1 MHIRALITLA
11 IALIMGGLTVFL
23 INHYLQKEV
32 TTRAASKVINT
43 VEVVVAATDLK
54 YGNKLTKLQLKTVQW
69 PATFVP
75 KDSYSNIDTVI
86 GDKPPVVLTEIRAGE
101 PMLPY
106 KLSPHGA
113 RGGLPAKIPED
124 KRAITIAVNEVK
136 GVAGFVMPGDYVDIL
151 HTTNVGRVDGKVVT
165 RIIMQNTQVLGIDQ
179 IAEEETEKPRVV
191 NAVTLLVSTH
201 DAQRLTLAQH
211 LGDLNLLLRNEFDA
225 SILEE
230 KMVSFKE
237 LLTVEPERQVKVT
250 KRIRRPRPID
260 TRANVEVIRG
270 LEVTNQKV
278 NKGDSTKTPKNKPAA
293 KQAP

>member
-43 VEVVVAATDLK
+43 VPVVVAATNLK
-54 YGNKLTKLQLKTVQW
+54 YGQKLEKLQLKTVEW
-69 PATFVP
+69 PSTFIP
-75 KDSYSNIDTVI
+75 EGTYNNIDIVI
-86 GDKPPVVLTEIRAGE
+86 GAEPPVVLTEIRAGE
-101 PMLPY
+101 PILPY

-136 GVAGFVMPGDYVDIL
+136 GVAGFIMPGDYVDIL
-151 HTTNVGRVDGKVVT
+151 HSTNVGRVDQKMVT

-179 IAEEETEKPRVV
+179 ISEEETDKPRVV
-191 NAVTLLVSTH
+191 NAVTLLVTLH

-211 LGDLNLLLRNEFDA
+211 LGELNLVLRNEFDA

-237 LLTVEPERQVKVT
+237 LLTVEPERQIKVT
-250 KRIRRPRPID
+250 KRIRRPRPVD

-278 NKGDSTKTPKNKPAA
+278 NQTDAQEQQTKPAVN
-293 KQAP
+293 QAPQ